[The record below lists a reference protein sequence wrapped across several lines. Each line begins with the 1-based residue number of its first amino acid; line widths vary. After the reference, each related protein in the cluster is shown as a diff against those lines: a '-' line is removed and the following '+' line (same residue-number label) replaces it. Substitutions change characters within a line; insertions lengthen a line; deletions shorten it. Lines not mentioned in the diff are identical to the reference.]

1 MSDDTDCL
9 AFFRDLE
16 TSLHRRS
23 VRTSPD
29 AVAALLTD
37 DFVEFGRS
45 GRVYDKLRTVELLSG
60 DDNEL
65 MPEVRDFQVRP
76 LSPDVVLVTYRNGR
90 GDHFALRS
98 SIWRLSGGKWRM
110 AFHQGTATNR

>member
-1 MSDDTDCL
+1 MPDDTDRL

-23 VRTSPD
+23 VRNSPD

-45 GRVYDKLRTVELLSG
+45 GRVYDKLRTVEC
-60 DDNEL
+60 
-65 MPEVRDFQVRP
+65 
-76 LSPDVVLVTYRNGR
+76 
-90 GDHFALRS
+90 
-98 SIWRLSGGKWRM
+98 
-110 AFHQGTATNR
+110 